1 MILYWLR
8 ILSKNYISRIFRIH
22 YSQFGEDVILR
33 EFIKKQ
39 KKGFYVDVGCWH
51 PKRFSNTYWLY
62 KRGWRGINIDM
73 EHMKIAMFNLS
84 RRQDIN
90 VVAAISDKKQKLYIH
105 RTYNFDLGS
114 RLVSKSS
121 ESAKNA
127 IITKTLDEIIGTT
140 KYKDHKIDLLSID
153 AENHDYYV
161 LNSLSWRKYNPKWVI
176 VESWETDIHKILKSK
191 INKFMEDKGYLIVSW
206 TVKSLIYAKK

>member
-8 ILSKNYISRIFRIH
+8 ILFKTYISRVFRIH

-33 EFIKKQ
+33 TFIKN
-39 KKGFYVDVGCWH
+39 KKTGFYVDVGCWH

-73 EHMKIAMFNLS
+73 EHMKVAMFNLS

-90 VVAAISDKKQKLYIH
+90 VVAAISDRKKKLYIH

-114 RLVSKSS
+114 SLVKKYS
-121 ESAKNA
+121 ELAKNS
-127 IITKTLDEIIGTT
+127 ITTKTLNEVIGAT

-161 LNSLSWRKYNPKWVI
+161 LNSLNWKKYNPKLVI
-176 VESWETDIHKILKSK
+176 VESWETNIKKILNSK

>member
-8 ILSKNYISRIFRIH
+8 ILSKTYISRIFRIH

-33 EFIKKQ
+33 DFIKKQ

-84 RRQDIN
+84 RKQDIN
-90 VVAAISDKKQKLYIH
+90 VVAAISDRKKKLYIQ

-114 RLVSKSS
+114 SLVKKYS
-121 ESAKNA
+121 ELAKNS
-127 IITKTLDEIIGTT
+127 IITKTLNEVIGAT

-153 AENHDYYV
+153 AENHDYFV
-161 LNSLSWRKYNPKWVI
+161 LNSLNWKKYNPKWVI
-176 VESWETDIHKILKSK
+176 VESWETNIHKILNSK

>member
-1 MILYWLR
+1 MPAPHFEHIGCEVCQLESATACR
-8 ILSKNYISRIFRIH
+8 ANPISSGESAAPISRN
-22 YSQFGEDVILR
+22 E
-33 EFIKKQ
+33 
-39 KKGFYVDVGCWH
+39 
-51 PKRFSNTYWLY
+51 
-62 KRGWRGINIDM
+62 
-73 EHMKIAMFNLS
+73 
-84 RRQDIN
+84 
-90 VVAAISDKKQKLYIH
+90 
-105 RTYNFDLGS
+105 
-114 RLVSKSS
+114 SKSS

>member
-1 MILYWLR
+1 MLML
-8 ILSKNYISRIFRIH
+8 
-22 YSQFGEDVILR
+22 V
-33 EFIKKQ
+33 
-39 KKGFYVDVGCWH
+39 CWH

-73 EHMKIAMFNLS
+73 KHMKIAMFNLS
-84 RRQDIN
+84 RNQDIN
-90 VVAAISDKKQKLYIH
+90 VVAAISDRKKKLYIH

-114 RLVSKSS
+114 SLVKKYS
-121 ESAKNA
+121 ELAKNS
-127 IITKTLDEIIGTT
+127 IITKTLNEVIGAT

-161 LNSLSWRKYNPKWVI
+161 LNSLNWKKYNPKWVI
-176 VESWETDIHKILKSK
+176 VESWETNIHKILNSK